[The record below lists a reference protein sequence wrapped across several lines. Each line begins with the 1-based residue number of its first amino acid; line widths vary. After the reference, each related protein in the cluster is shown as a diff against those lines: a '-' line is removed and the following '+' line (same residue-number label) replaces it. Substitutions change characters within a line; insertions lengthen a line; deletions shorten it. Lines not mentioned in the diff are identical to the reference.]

1 MFKKFVHSFA
11 QRYFYSPDLACKL
24 LAILLLPL
32 SVIYFIVVWV
42 KFKLASKKNFD
53 IPIISIGNLTLGG
66 SGKTPLCIAIAN
78 EFEGGFI
85 ILRGY
90 KRASKGLKKICIN
103 GEILTDV
110 KTSGDEAMEYAK
122 SVKNANVIVSENRDE
137 AINLARSLKARY
149 VLLDDGFSK
158 FHIKKLNIL
167 IKPSHEPYFDFVI
180 PSGAYRYPKSFYKF
194 ADRIVQEGV
203 DFTRESEIINPS
215 DRMVLVTAIANP
227 ARLSPFY
234 EKCIG
239 REFFEDHHSFT
250 KGELEEI
257 LKRYKATSLL
267 VTKKDFVKIEEFGLP
282 ISLITLKTT
291 LSSDFKE
298 LIKATL

>member
-1 MFKKFVHSFA
+1 MFKRFAHNFA
-11 QRYFYSPDLACKL
+11 QKYFYSPNLLCKL
-24 LAILLLPL
+24 LAITLLPL
-32 SVIYFIVVWV
+32 SAVYSMVVWV
-42 KFKLASKKNFD
+42 KFKLTSQKNFN

-90 KRASKGLKKICIN
+90 KRASKGLRQICIN

-137 AINLARSLKARY
+137 AINLACKLKAKFI
-149 VLLDDGFSK
+149 LLDDGFSK
-158 FHIKKLNIL
+158 FHIKKFNVL
-167 IKPSHEPYFDFVI
+167 IKPLHEPYFDFVI

-194 ADRIVQEGV
+194 ADYVATQGV
-203 DFTRESEIINPS
+203 DFTRESEILNPS
-215 DRMVLVTAIANP
+215 EKMVLVTAIANP

-234 EKCIG
+234 EKCVG
-239 REFFEDHHSFT
+239 REFFEDHHDFT
-250 KGELEEI
+250 KRELEEI
-257 LKRYKATSLL
+257 LKRYDATSLL
-267 VTKKDFVKIEEFGLP
+267 VTKKDFVKIQDFKLP
-282 ISLITLKTT
+282 VSLILLKTT
-291 LSSDFKE
+291 LSDGFKE
-298 LIKATL
+298 LIKASL